1 MDERIKVKLMNLEI
15 ENLQKKFG
23 RNLILGENLSK
34 YSWFNLGGPADI
46 FFKPDNKNQLK
57 VFLNEIREKNYIINI
72 LGAGSNT
79 LIRDLG
85 VKGIVIKLSSNFSE
99 IKLLKK
105 DIIEVGAATLD
116 RKVADFAKNNNIS
129 GMEFLSCI
137 PGSIGGAVIMN
148 CGCYGSDISKI
159 LQSIKVLDYAGNEK
173 EITCEEIKFSYRGSD
188 LPKNHILLSA
198 KLKGIVS
205 PKELIEKTQEE
216 LIKKK
221 KESQPSQIKTC
232 GSTFKNTKDK
242 KAWMLIKESNCD
254 KFYVGNA
261 KISKKHC
268 NFFINEGKAKAN
280 DIEAL
285 INKVKKGVYDKTGI
299 NLELEIKII
308 GDEK

>member
-23 RNLILGENLSK
+23 KNLILGENLSK

-46 FFKPDNKNQLK
+46 FFRPENVNQLK
-57 VFLNEIREKNYIINI
+57 VFLNEIKEKKHIINI

-99 IKLLKK
+99 IKLPGKN
-105 DIIEVGAATLD
+105 IIEVGAAALD
-116 RKVADFAKNNNIS
+116 RKVADFAKNNHIS

-159 LQSIKVLDYAGNEK
+159 LISIKVLDYEGNEK
-173 EITCEEIKFSYRGSD
+173 EIKGNEIKFSYRRSD
-188 LPKNHILLSA
+188 LPKNYILLSA

-205 PKELIEKTQEE
+205 SKELIEKTQEE

-242 KAWMLIKESNCD
+242 KAWKLIKESSCD

-261 KISKKHC
+261 KISEKHC
-268 NFFINEGKAKAN
+268 NFFINEGKAKST

-285 INKVKKGVYDKTGI
+285 INKVKKEVYFKTVV

-308 GDEK
+308 GDEQ